1 MFKFDS
7 YYYNGNIKNLKNLK
21 ISMSKEDKIE
31 LLNQELTELLDRE
44 IKDHKSILGISIS
57 THGGT
62 HIVSDL
68 KEDIAMTKT
77 EISAASSSLVFLS
90 SKMLHDSLNQKI
102 SYTLITGKKRII
114 LSMLTDFMALI
125 AYLDRELA
133 ELEGLDFYIKSLRE
147 FAIKLSAIIE
157 TSDLIKE
164 EIFVAI
170 KRAIPNALAIAIIT
184 KDGLPIKVQSTMP
197 EPIISAMISA
207 IYHLAGILLDGGLE
221 FSIIGGEHGSII
233 IHELDE
239 SRILAI
245 ALSEGDE
252 KILRSHIA
260 KIKTIIKK

>member
-21 ISMSKEDKIE
+21 ISMSQEDNIN
-31 LLNQELTELLDRE
+31 LLNQELTELLNKE
-44 IKDHKSILGISIS
+44 IEDHKSLLSLSIS

-62 HIVSDL
+62 HIVSEL
-68 KEDIAMTKT
+68 KEDISMTKT

-90 SKMLHDSLNQKI
+90 SKILHDSLNQKI

-114 LSMLTDFMALI
+114 LSILTDYMALI
-125 AYLDRELA
+125 AYLNRELA
-133 ELEGLDFYIKSLRE
+133 ELEGLDFYINSMRE

-184 KDGLPIKVQSTMP
+184 KEGLPIKVQSTMP
-197 EPIISAMISA
+197 EPTISAMISA
-207 IYHLAGILLDGGLE
+207 IYNLAGVLLNSGLE

-239 SRILAI
+239 NRILAI
-245 ALSEGDE
+245 AVSEGNE
-252 KILRSHIA
+252 KVLRNYIA
-260 KIKTIIKK
+260 KIKTIIK

>member
-1 MFKFDS
+1 
-7 YYYNGNIKNLKNLK
+7 
-21 ISMSKEDKIE
+21 MSKEDNIII
-31 LLNQELTELLDRE
+31 LNQELSELLNKE
-44 IKDHKSILGISIS
+44 IEDHKSLLSLSIS

-62 HIVSDL
+62 HIVSEL
-68 KEDIAMTKT
+68 KEDIPMTKT

-90 SKMLHDSLNQKI
+90 SKMLHDSLNQEI

-114 LSMLTDFMALI
+114 LSILTDYMALI

-133 ELEGLDFYIKSLRE
+133 ELEGLDFYINSLRK

-170 KRAIPNALAIAIIT
+170 KRAIPNALAIAILT

-197 EPIISAMISA
+197 EPTISAMISA
-207 IYHLAGILLDGGLE
+207 IYNLSGVLLDGGLE

-245 ALSEGDE
+245 AVSEGNE
-252 KILRSHIA
+252 KILRNYIA
-260 KIKTIIKK
+260 KIKAIIK